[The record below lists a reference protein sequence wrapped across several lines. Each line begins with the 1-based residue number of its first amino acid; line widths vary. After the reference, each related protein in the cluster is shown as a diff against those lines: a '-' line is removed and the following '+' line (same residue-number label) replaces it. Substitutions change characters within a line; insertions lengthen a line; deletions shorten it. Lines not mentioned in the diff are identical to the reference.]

1 MSQLKQLIQ
10 EIHRRSLWQV
20 LAIYLA
26 ISWVV
31 YEVVQSLTEG
41 LGLPQWFPA
50 FAFVLILIGLPIVVA
65 TAFVQEGISAT
76 TRQDPTLLPGAELE
90 SEARPR
96 EVAGARRLF
105 TWRNAITGGVL
116 ALALW
121 GVVATGWLLFGGSAA
136 ASDEDVDDRSIAVLP
151 FDDFSSGSDQEWFA
165 AGMQEALITAL
176 HQIGAL
182 RVTSRTSAMLYKE
195 TGLSSREI
203 ADELRTRWLVEGS
216 VLRDGDRIRISAQ
229 LIDGSRDEHLWAEQY
244 ERDVEYILALQ
255 NDVARAIAAEIDVA
269 LTPAEERRL
278 AAAPRVEP
286 EMYGAYV
293 LGLHHLYRITPGD
306 FRKSISYFE
315 EAIALDST
323 FAPAQAAL
331 AVSYATG
338 IEYDWISKEEVGE
351 AAERAAPAAI
361 RLDPESSEA
370 YHALGSVEFHVRHD
384 FPAAERAFRNAIA
397 RNPTAYAL
405 QDYGWLLSQSGRYEE
420 AVSTL
425 ERAVLLDPR
434 SALMR
439 TDLGWWRFGARDLEG
454 ALEEGLKAGGMD
466 PTYGEAH
473 WLLSTVYAHMGRF
486 DQAYIAFDRYQE
498 LYGEP
503 IPWFR
508 GYLLGLEGRREEA
521 LELARELRARV
532 DRGESSLTEL
542 AAVYVATGDHELAL
556 AALEEAEKGA
566 ISFLPYLLPQWEP
579 LFSSPRFLA
588 VLERF
593 GLPPPPDR

>member
-1 MSQLKQLIQ
+1 MSRLKQLIQ

-176 HQIGAL
+176 QQIGAL

-229 LIDGSRDEHLWAEQY
+229 LIDGSRDEPPGSESWPPCCWSASLRSVNTVWSEPCFGYSSNRPAPGPCSRRSRRGRRRTRPTRRAR
-244 ERDVEYILALQ
+244 ERGG
-255 NDVARAIAAEIDVA
+255 AACRV
-269 LTPAEERRL
+269 
-278 AAAPRVEP
+278 AAARQRSGPERV
-286 EMYGAYV
+286 
-293 LGLHHLYRITPGD
+293 R
-306 FRKSISYFE
+306 
-315 EAIALDST
+315 
-323 FAPAQAAL
+323 
-331 AVSYATG
+331 
-338 IEYDWISKEEVGE
+338 
-351 AAERAAPAAI
+351 
-361 RLDPESSEA
+361 
-370 YHALGSVEFHVRHD
+370 
-384 FPAAERAFRNAIA
+384 
-397 RNPTAYAL
+397 
-405 QDYGWLLSQSGRYEE
+405 
-420 AVSTL
+420 
-425 ERAVLLDPR
+425 
-434 SALMR
+434 
-439 TDLGWWRFGARDLEG
+439 
-454 ALEEGLKAGGMD
+454 
-466 PTYGEAH
+466 
-473 WLLSTVYAHMGRF
+473 
-486 DQAYIAFDRYQE
+486 
-498 LYGEP
+498 
-503 IPWFR
+503 
-508 GYLLGLEGRREEA
+508 
-521 LELARELRARV
+521 
-532 DRGESSLTEL
+532 
-542 AAVYVATGDHELAL
+542 
-556 AALEEAEKGA
+556 
-566 ISFLPYLLPQWEP
+566 
-579 LFSSPRFLA
+579 
-588 VLERF
+588 
-593 GLPPPPDR
+593 